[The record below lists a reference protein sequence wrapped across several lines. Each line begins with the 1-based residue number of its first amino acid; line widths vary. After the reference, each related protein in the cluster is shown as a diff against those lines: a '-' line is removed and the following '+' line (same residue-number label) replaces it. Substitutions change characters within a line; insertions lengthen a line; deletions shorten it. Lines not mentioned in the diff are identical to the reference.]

1 MGIVLFCFCDKTYIA
16 AAKTVHLS
24 INLAMSL
31 TIVLVIMTGLIS
43 FQAFNNPAMREK
55 LLFRP
60 YFVKEN
66 GEWYRFVTHGFVH
79 ADWTHLLV
87 NMFVLW
93 QFGKVI
99 ESVFTSLI
107 FGQTLG
113 KIAFLALYLSA
124 IIVAAVPSFI
134 RHANAPYYG
143 SLGASGATSALVF
156 GYILFAPWN
165 WFLFP
170 PLPAIILGV
179 VYLWYSSYMSKR
191 GADNIAHDAHFW
203 GAVYGLAFVLV
214 SIVALNPTLLDYILS
229 ELLAGPKPP
238 NF

>member
-113 KIAFLALYLSA
+113 NISARLSWPPYLPLFDTPTRPITALWALPGPLARWCSDTSYSPLGTGS
-124 IIVAAVPSFI
+124 SF
-134 RHANAPYYG
+134 RRC
-143 SLGASGATSALVF
+143 LL
-156 GYILFAPWN
+156 LF
-165 WFLFP
+165 
-170 PLPAIILGV
+170 
-179 VYLWYSSYMSKR
+179 
-191 GADNIAHDAHFW
+191 
-203 GAVYGLAFVLV
+203 
-214 SIVALNPTLLDYILS
+214 
-229 ELLAGPKPP
+229 
-238 NF
+238 